1 MVRKKLIVILFML
14 LNDAA
19 ATSRAMAASPVD
31 PDYIKSLA
39 APGKTI
45 LVIEYY
51 DGGGKVSARKGYAS
65 ATGFRAESATDIRVD
80 AATTLHLYG
89 LEPCRGEMVN
99 KRENFSGSCE
109 RFGQQ
114 RLQSLVRSPK
124 VILCRAFL
132 SEENAPK
139 QDVTCFGYYN
149 FPGTLDSVDNFE
161 KQLLSLG
168 ALRIANKPDGS
179 SLRPDLVPAEMIGR
193 LGYGM
198 WADPRTEP

>member
-1 MVRKKLIVILFML
+1 MVRKKLMAILFML
-14 LNDAA
+14 LNDTAT
-19 ATSRAMAASPVD
+19 TSRALAAGPVD
-31 PDYIKSLA
+31 PDYVKSLA

-45 LVIEYY
+45 LVVEYY
-51 DGGGKVSARKGYAS
+51 DGSGKVSARKGYAS
-65 ATGFRAESATDIRVD
+65 VTGFRVASATDIRVNT
-80 AATTLHLYG
+80 ATTLHLYG

-114 RLQSLVRSPK
+114 QLQNLVKSPK
-124 VILCRAFL
+124 VILCRAFV

-149 FPGTLDSVDNFE
+149 FPGSLDSIDNFE
-161 KQLLSLG
+161 EQLLSLG
-168 ALRIANKPDGS
+168 ALRIATKPDGS
-179 SLRPDLVPAEMIGR
+179 SLRPDLVPAENIGR
-193 LGYGM
+193 QGYGM